1 MRKMPWAAAA
11 DASSEEREATAKVTV
26 ASMSPSA
33 VAEDEPIEIKIE
45 QLRQW
50 GFCVLPRVIAQL
62 PEVAAEVAA
71 FQADAREYYSTVTGM
86 SDAMRAEMMRKL
98 ASSTA
103 SKLEA
108 RQLGNVS
115 GGGTA
120 ASEEATD
127 AEAADW
133 RCEKNTRIHCT
144 RRRGVAEPR
153 NRAPCRHIEEA
164 ADYERGVAA
173 GAVLSQAAFIPCFAE
188 SLAEPR
194 VLAVARAVLD
204 QHVRVAQVEA
214 LGKSVQPG
222 RRPHN
227 NHRGWQ

>member
-1 MRKMPWAAAA
+1 M
-11 DASSEEREATAKVTV
+11 
-26 ASMSPSA
+26 
-33 VAEDEPIEIKIE
+33 
-45 QLRQW
+45 
-50 GFCVLPRVIAQL
+50 
-62 PEVAAEVAA
+62 
-71 FQADAREYYSTVTGM
+71 
-86 SDAMRAEMMRKL
+86 
-98 ASSTA
+98 
-103 SKLEA
+103 
-108 RQLGNVS
+108 S

-133 RCEKNTRIHCT
+133 R
-144 RRRGVAEPR
+144 
-153 NRAPCRHIEEA
+153 IEEA

>member
-1 MRKMPWAAAA
+1 
-11 DASSEEREATAKVTV
+11 
-26 ASMSPSA
+26 MSPSA

-71 FQADAREYYSTVTGM
+71 FQADAKEYYSTVTGM

-133 RCEKNTRIHCT
+133 RLQAH
-144 RRRGVAEPR
+144 RRGGGLRARGGCGCCPKPGSVHPLLCREPS
-153 NRAPCRHIEEA
+153 RATCPGGGPRSTGPARPCGAGGGARKVSPAWAPA
-164 ADYERGVAA
+164 AQQ
-173 GAVLSQAAFIPCFAE
+173 S
-188 SLAEPR
+188 SW
-194 VLAVARAVLD
+194 LAVSTIYYLHASFSSPLRAVRWVCAAVPELMACPHAD
-204 QHVRVAQVEA
+204 IVCTF
-214 LGKSVQPG
+214 
-222 RRPHN
+222 RP
-227 NHRGWQ
+227 QF

>member
-1 MRKMPWAAAA
+1 MPWAAAA

-133 RCEKNTRIHCT
+133 R
-144 RRRGVAEPR
+144 A
-153 NRAPCRHIEEA
+153 RHIEEA

>member
-1 MRKMPWAAAA
+1 MRKMPWAAAAA
-11 DASSEEREATAKVTV
+11 DASSEEREATAKATV

-50 GFCVLPRVIAQL
+50 GFCVLPRVIAQPEL

-71 FQADAREYYSTVTGM
+71 FQADAKEHYSTVTGM
-86 SDAMRAEMMRKL
+86 SDAMRAEMMRKF

-120 ASEEATD
+120 ASEETTD
-127 AEAADW
+127 DEASDW
-133 RCEKNTRIHCT
+133 R
-144 RRRGVAEPR
+144 A
-153 NRAPCRHIEEA
+153 RHIEEA

-173 GAVLSQAAFIPCFAE
+173 GAVLSQAAFIPRFAE

-194 VLAVARAVLD
+194 VLAAARAVLH